1 MNVSGLTTTPGS
13 IMDENCETGKGWMGF
28 FRYLQRHRPPLVV
41 IENVLKLY
49 AKRAAE
55 NEVSSLLDLDLHYSA
70 WFACQHAVLRYS
82 FSRTVKQT
90 KVPPDPESIEPAGI
104 RGVPDQLQCRG
115 LRAAA
120 KQASGMGAGSAT
132 RAAAPA
138 SGHGRHHECPP
149 VPTKV
154 FVCLLVGGQGAEDD
168 RGDDPVP
175 LAEPFCD
182 REGAK
187 MARGFRFLVQEAR
200 PCPNHSFNEKGS
212 CHALPSMILEVII
225 SP

>member
-1 MNVSGLTTTPGS
+1 MRTARQ
-13 IMDENCETGKGWMGF
+13 EKGGWDF
-28 FRYLQRHRPPLVV
+28 FGTFNGTDRRLWSLRT
-41 IENVLKLY
+41 
-49 AKRAAE
+49 
-55 NEVSSLLDLDLHYSA
+55 SSSSMPKGRLRTRSLRTLDLDLHYSA

-154 FVCLLVGGQGAEDD
+154 FVCLLVGGQDAEDD